1 MTVELNTVPWD
12 SDGFLKDTSSWNE
25 ELADILAAHDDIK
38 LSAEHWDIIYLL
50 REFYED
56 HQVVPA
62 NRALVNLVK
71 HKLDTEKGKSLYLM
85 KLFGGSPAKL
95 ASKISGLPKSE
106 NCF

>member
-1 MTVELNTVPWD
+1 MTLRADTAPWD

-25 ELADILAAHDDIK
+25 EIANILAANDDIK

-50 REFYED
+50 RKFYAD

-71 HKLDTEKGKSLYLM
+71 HELDRKKGTSLYLM

>member
-1 MTVELNTVPWD
+1 MTVKLNTVPWD

-25 ELADILAAHDDIK
+25 ELADILAANDDIK

-50 REFYED
+50 REYYED